1 MLDYIIRR
9 VLFIIPTLLGIMFL
23 NFLLVQFVPGG
34 PVEQMIYQF
43 ENGSNLDLVGGGG
56 TDAGQENNSNQSL
69 SNDSKYKGAQGLP
82 EEFIKDPMFERCA
95 WRTGFRQLR
104 PEEKL
109 INGDLLFMSIL
120 TTGLNHVAIFI
131 DGDVL
136 HHLGDRLSCK
146 EPYNP
151 WLLKC
156 TGGRYRYD
164 A

>member
-82 EEFIKDPMFERCA
+82 EEFIKDLEKQLTDQRLELGTNIKNSEEA
-95 WRTGFRQLR
+95 LIRTKEGFLKV
-104 PEEKL
+104 EGALEL
-109 INGDLLFMSIL
+109 INIIKTKL
-120 TTGLNHVAIFI
+120 AEQE
-131 DGDVL
+131 
-136 HHLGDRLSCK
+136 K
-146 EPYNP
+146 E
-151 WLLKC
+151 
-156 TGGRYRYD
+156 TVEEIIGSS
-164 A
+164 

>member
-82 EEFIKDPMFERCA
+82 EEFIKDLEKQFGFDKSPSER
-95 WRTGFRQLR
+95 F
-104 PEEKL
+104 L
-109 INGDLLFMSIL
+109 IMVKNYLTFDFNFGLFSI
-120 TTGLNHVAIFI
+120 NF
-131 DGDVL
+131 
-136 HHLGDRLSCK
+136 
-146 EPYNP
+146 
-151 WLLKC
+151 
-156 TGGRYRYD
+156 
-164 A
+164 